1 MRNGISVDK
10 ETVEQVVESILE
22 ENSYTFSEVMS
33 GLTIAQKRM
42 LVAVAKEK
50 PARRPTSGAFVRRN
64 ALDSPSSAQKAIA
77 KLLDSQLITYTVVD
91 GEKEYSVADKFF
103 ERWLRKT
110 Y

>member
-1 MRNGISVDK
+1 
-10 ETVEQVVESILE
+10 
-22 ENSYTFSEVMS
+22 
-33 GLTIAQKRM
+33 M

-77 KLLDSQLITYTVVD
+77 KLLDGQLITYTFAG
-91 GEKEYSVADKFF
+91 GEKEYWVADKFF
-103 ERWLRKT
+103 ERWLRET